1 MFNHALVLSW
11 PGSGGW
17 GRARPLCSL
26 CWPLP
31 RPPAS
36 LGARPG
42 ECMRSLGPGAPPP
55 APIPV
60 PACPPPP
67 ASPRP
72 VKSPSETPPQPACR
86 APLARAQTGP
96 HPGTPHKA
104 PGAPHQPLGPGGDC
118 AWLPR
123 DTPLTLRVSPRPG
136 RPRPPRAWSGGVQAS
151 RCVRAAPAQQRLA
164 RGLPTACWKVGPGC
178 GSPPTPQATPASQG
192 PPFPPGLTSL
202 LALLRWAAI
211 SRSLSPRALASL

>member
-67 ASPRP
+67 GVPTSCQIPFRNT
-72 VKSPSETPPQPACR
+72 SPACLPSS
-86 APLARAQTGP
+86 ACPGP
-96 HPGTPHKA
+96 DWPP
-104 PGAPHQPLGPGGDC
+104 
-118 AWLPR
+118 PR
-123 DTPLTLRVSPRPG
+123 DTSQGSGGPAPASGPWRGPRVAAPGHPTRSACLPRPG
-136 RPRPPRAWSGGVQAS
+136 RPRPPRAWSGGIQAS

-164 RGLPTACWKVGPGC
+164 WGLPTACWKVGPGC
-178 GSPPTPQATPASQG
+178 GSPPTPQVTPASQG
-192 PPFPPGLTSL
+192 PPFPPCLTSL